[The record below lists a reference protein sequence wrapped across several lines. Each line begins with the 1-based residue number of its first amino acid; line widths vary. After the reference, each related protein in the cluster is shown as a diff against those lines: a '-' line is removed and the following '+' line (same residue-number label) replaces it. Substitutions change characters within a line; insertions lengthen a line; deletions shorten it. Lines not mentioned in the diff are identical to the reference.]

1 MNTENTENKETTTEP
16 SGEEVTITEQE
27 QASLLA
33 EPTDPVNSDI
43 EESVEHQEQIADLA
57 LRSTMVLES
66 LNNLYSSIEASTQ
79 RRGISRNEG
88 AVVEI
93 ALEHLSE
100 HVGISRKA
108 EYTAEALVN
117 MNGHRRA
124 ELTLENISDMFT
136 KIVEGARKLLA
147 AAIEAIK
154 KFWKLMTDRAH
165 QLLYR
170 AKKLKQ
176 GAALITGDSFSEI
189 KVKEY
194 VHVLSN
200 DKGFDPEVVAKD
212 FIAYIGKNNN
222 PSALLEESANRF
234 GPAYL
239 DLLSVVKEPSEN
251 SKDAE
256 FFKKLNTL
264 IEKINVLKENTY
276 IETDSPEKG
285 LSTVV
290 LELPFGGAEITEIKK
305 GGILKDTVSAFDNI
319 RERHEQTKL
328 SFDNLKV
335 SLNVPRPLERIKED
349 TIKTVG
355 PNTAKEIINKSITY
369 LEGYVNNKNADKI
382 IKCLNKALGELNSI
396 GRNRGETYD
405 DRYYA
410 RVCARTT
417 NSIIRYLTSSASQLR
432 MYDIKVITA
441 GLAYAQDSIVAA
453 K

>member
-16 SGEEVTITEQE
+16 SGEEVAITEQE

-108 EYTAEALVN
+108 EYTTEALVS

-124 ELTLENISDMFT
+124 ELTLESISDMFT

-176 GAALITGDSFSEI
+176 GSSLITGDTTSEI

-194 VHVLSN
+194 VYVLSN
-200 DKGFDPEVVAKD
+200 DKGFNPDVVAKD

-222 PSALLEESANRF
+222 PSALLEGAANQF

-239 DLLSVVKEPSEN
+239 DLLNLVKDPSEKVV
-251 SKDAE
+251 SSE
-256 FFKKLNTL
+256 FYKKVETL
-264 IEKINVLKENTY
+264 LGKMQILKENTY
-276 IETDSPEKG
+276 IEADSPEKG

-290 LELPFGGAEITEIKK
+290 LELPFGGAEITEVKS
-305 GGILKDTVSAFDNI
+305 GGVSKNTGSADVILDEIFSSTN
-319 RERHEQTKL
+319 L
-328 SFDNLKV
+328 SFHNLKV
-335 SLNVPRPLERIKED
+335 RLNVPKPIEKIRDDKVK
-349 TIKTVG
+349 TIG
-355 PNTAKEIINKSITY
+355 PNLAKEIIGKSIVY
-369 LEGYVNNKNADKI
+369 LESYVNNKSADKT
-382 IKCLNKALGELNSI
+382 IKCLDNALKELNAI
-396 GRNRGETYD
+396 NRNRKENQDY
-405 DRYYA
+405 RHYI
-410 RVCARTT
+410 RTT
-417 NSIIRYLTSSASQLR
+417 ASTTNAIIGYLTSSASQLR

>member
-16 SGEEVTITEQE
+16 SGEEVAITEQE

-66 LNNLYSSIEASTQ
+66 LNNLYSSIEASTK
-79 RRGISRNEG
+79 RRGISHNEG

-124 ELTLENISDMFT
+124 ELTLESISDMFT

-176 GAALITGDSFSEI
+176 GATLITGNSFSEI

-200 DKGFDPEVVAKD
+200 DKGFDPKVVAKD
-212 FIAYIGKNNN
+212 FIAYIGKSNN
-222 PSALLEESANRF
+222 PSALLEDSANHF

-239 DLLSVVKEPSEN
+239 DLLSIA
-251 SKDAE
+251 KDPTE
-256 FFKKLNTL
+256 KNKTTKFYQSLETL
-264 IEKINVLKENTY
+264 IGKINVLKENTY
-276 IETDSPEKG
+276 TETDSPEKG

-305 GGILKDTVSAFDNI
+305 GGILKDTASASDNI

-328 SFDNLKV
+328 SFDKLKV

-349 TIKTVG
+349 IIETVG
-355 PNTAKEIINKSITY
+355 PNTAKEIINKSIIY
-369 LEGYVNNKNADKI
+369 LEGYVNNKNADKT
-382 IKCLNKALGELNSI
+382 IKCLNKALEELISI
-396 GRNRGETYD
+396 GRNRSETHD

-410 RVCARTT
+410 KVCARTT
-417 NSIIRYLTSSASQLR
+417 NSIIHYLTSSASQLR

>member
-1 MNTENTENKETTTEP
+1 MNTENTENKETKTEP
-16 SGEEVTITEQE
+16 SGEEVAITEQE

-124 ELTLENISDMFT
+124 ELTLESISDMFT

-154 KFWKLMTDRAH
+154 KFWKLMTDRAA

-176 GAALITGDSFSEI
+176 GAALITGDSFYEI

-222 PSALLEESANRF
+222 PSALLEASADRF

-239 DLLSVVKEPSEN
+239 DVLGTIT
-251 SKDAE
+251 SKSDNNKTGE
-256 FFKKLNTL
+256 FFEKWKTF
-264 IEKINVLKENTY
+264 IEQIHVLDNVTY
-276 IETDSPEKG
+276 VEIDSPEKG
-285 LSTVV
+285 LATKV
-290 LELPFGGAEITEIKK
+290 LELPFGGAEINEIQK
-305 GGILKDTVSAFDNI
+305 GAKVETGGALGDYVEATRRASLSLEKMKLTVS
-319 RERHEQTKL
+319 
-328 SFDNLKV
+328 
-335 SLNVPRPLERIKED
+335 VPKPIDKIQD
-349 TIKTVG
+349 TIVSSLG
-355 PNTAKEIINKSITY
+355 ANSAKEIINKSITY
-369 LEGYVNNKNADKI
+369 LEGYVNNKNADKF
-382 IKCLNKALGELNSI
+382 IKSLTNAKKELDSF
-396 GRNRGETYD
+396 GRNKEKLAS
-405 DRYYA
+405 DRLYSNI
-410 RVCARTT
+410 CAGATGL
-417 NSIIRYLTSSASQLR
+417 IIRYLTSSASQLR
-432 MYDIKVITA
+432 MYDIKIITA